1 MLSTP
6 KHGWSEITIGNWSDR
21 CSYLD
26 DVPFDLL
33 KAIKHLYETYYT
45 PVCVCF
51 DAEGYEY
58 TIVFDLFYTHII
70 SSKSDGEGFNYFS
83 IDINIDD
90 LAKELISDIRRDID
104 GWSKWLCYS
113 DKPEDNIFERKRFLL
128 NLCDSLERCIK
139 RTKGDIIAEPEV
151 DVWELLK

>member
-6 KHGWSEITIGNWSDR
+6 IHGWSNITIGNWSDR

-33 KAIKHLYETYYT
+33 EAIKHLYETVHT

-70 SSKSDGEGFNYFS
+70 LENPDEDGFNYFS
-83 IDINIDD
+83 IDIDIDD
-90 LAKELISDIRRDID
+90 LAKELISDIRKDID
-104 GWSKWLCYS
+104 GWSTWLSYH
-113 DKPEDNIFERKRFLL
+113 DMTKEEIFERKEELL
-128 NLCDSLERCIK
+128 DLCDFIE
-139 RTKGDIIAEPEV
+139 TYF
-151 DVWELLK
+151 